1 MLWVWTIIGAAL
13 ATGPAERLAEAQFAL
28 ERRDPEAA
36 QTVLDTPFRHPGLVT
51 TQHSAE
57 PSPCRQCEHRMP
69 YNNFNRHW
77 TTPTSCPLFAM

>member
-13 ATGPAERLAEAQFAL
+13 ATGPAERLAEAQFA
-28 ERRDPEAA
+28 PNAA
-36 QTVLDTPFRHPGLVT
+36 TRGCKTVLDTPSGTLGWSP
-51 TQHSAE
+51 QHSAE